1 MRNAF
6 APVGVYVSYWQPTTP
21 AASVQSL
28 LVQLVND
35 EDREI
40 EGTLTM
46 ALDDAHGQRVAS
58 QSGKF
63 KIAPLGQETTYNDF
77 KFPQSTGD
85 FLLRAIIA
93 YRSGGTTIS
102 TQSRRRI
109 KLIEHEKTGTDPG
122 E

>member
-1 MRNAF
+1 
-6 APVGVYVSYWQPTTP
+6 
-21 AASVQSL
+21 VQSL
-28 LVQLVND
+28 PVLLVND

-40 EGTLTM
+40 EGTLTL
-46 ALDDAHGQRVAS
+46 ALEDADGRRVAS

-93 YRSGGTTIS
+93 YSSGGTTIS

-109 KLIEHEKTGTDPG
+109 KLIEHENTGTDPG
-122 E
+122 D